1 MSAIDVDSADTSQIE
16 YDPTG
21 ADPWFFTHSTGNGG
35 VFDSTLSEVH
45 GPAGVVFRFNGTRV
59 LVLGS
64 VLPPQNGTGPPV
76 SQYSMD
82 GGKAVPFIAT
92 APTTEED
99 GVTFFD
105 SGTLPYGH
113 HQVVINVTD
122 ASGASPYLLDYIAY
136 YPTNVTQ
143 SSSSLS
149 SVSPPHSSISFTGGA
164 STTGISTSGG
174 LSSSIS
180 TGSTPSSNSSTVFG
194 DGSAS
199 SGSHPVGA
207 IVGGVVGG
215 VVGLVALL
223 SAIFLFCKCRR
234 NRSYPYTSAHRDTIG
249 RPFSPR
255 DSNIFDLPALTI
267 FLVLFIDF
275 DSPVMFPSTVTPYVL
290 SSDEPVST
298 AQMSE
303 GGSLVA
309 WQNSTEGQDHSS
321 LPAAGRPALASYPV
335 AADTSQGGPSV
346 AWQTRSDEHT
356 IASSFPHLSPFAS
369 QPSLRSPEA
378 SQPTYSTHPIASNAI
393 IPQVSGGNQGSASG
407 PISGGATSKAVLSA
421 TPPQVSPP
429 TQHLDSGIRFGPEM
443 TPSEVEPVES
453 PPMYTPN

>member
-1 MSAIDVDSADTSQIE
+1 MATYAVMIE

-35 VFDSTLSEVH
+35 IFDSTLSEVH

-149 SVSPPHSSISFTGGA
+149 SVSLTHSSISFTGGA

-199 SGSHPVGA
+199 SGSHPVRA
-207 IVGGVVGG
+207 IVGGVVGS

-234 NRSYPYTSAHRDTIG
+234 NRPYPYTSAQRDTID
-249 RPFSPR
+249 P
-255 DSNIFDLPALTI
+255 DSSAM
-267 FLVLFIDF
+267 FL
-275 DSPVMFPSTVTPYVL
+275 STVTPYVL

-298 AQMSE
+298 VQMSE

-309 WQNSTEGQDHSS
+309 WQNSTEGQDHPS

-443 TPSEVEPVES
+443 TPSEVES

>member
-1 MSAIDVDSADTSQIE
+1 MATYAVMIE

-234 NRSYPYTSAHRDTIG
+234 NRSYPYTSAHRDTI
-249 RPFSPR
+249 
-255 DSNIFDLPALTI
+255 
-267 FLVLFIDF
+267 DF